1 MNQNVM
7 DKLIQ
12 KIQEKNSPI
21 VMGIDPRYEMIPE
34 YIKSQFSKD
43 LEGFAKMI
51 WFHSSPRKSDF
62 AFMSADIR
70 DADGIQNYAAIIIRL
85 DNPNLKSIVAEFT
98 ETIQMLSQKP
108 E

>member
-1 MNQNVM
+1 MRNR
-7 DKLIQ
+7 LF
-12 KIQEKNSPI
+12 E
-21 VMGIDPRYEMIPE
+21 
-34 YIKSQFSKD
+34 F
-43 LEGFAKMI
+43 
-51 WFHSSPRKSDF
+51 WFHSSPRKCDL

-85 DNPNLKSIVAEFT
+85 DNPKLKAIGAEFT

>member
-1 MNQNVM
+1 MFLVCYG
-7 DKLIQ
+7 LWC
-12 KIQEKNSPI
+12 
-21 VMGIDPRYEMIPE
+21 
-34 YIKSQFSKD
+34 D
-43 LEGFAKMI
+43 LLCKQSMRNRLFEF

>member
-1 MNQNVM
+1 MRNR
-7 DKLIQ
+7 LF
-12 KIQEKNSPI
+12 E
-21 VMGIDPRYEMIPE
+21 
-34 YIKSQFSKD
+34 F
-43 LEGFAKMI
+43 

-98 ETIQMLSQKP
+98 ETIQMLSFLRP
-108 E
+108 GAPLGGLAIALCFPADIHPVASITRYGEPTRRIAAES

>member
-1 MNQNVM
+1 MRNCFF
-7 DKLIQ
+7 
-12 KIQEKNSPI
+12 EFWF
-21 VMGIDPRYEMIPE
+21 Y
-34 YIKSQFSKD
+34 FSSCI
-43 LEGFAKMI
+43 FV
-51 WFHSSPRKSDF
+51 F

-85 DNPNLKSIVAEFT
+85 DNPNLKSIVVEFT